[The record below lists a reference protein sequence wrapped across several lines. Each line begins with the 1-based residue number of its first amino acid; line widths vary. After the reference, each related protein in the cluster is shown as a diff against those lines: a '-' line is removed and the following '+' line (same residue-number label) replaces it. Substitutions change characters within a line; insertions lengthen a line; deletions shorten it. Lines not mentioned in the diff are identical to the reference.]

1 MGKRVAITL
10 GVVLVVAGAF
20 GAGWLARGQPAAP
33 TSGTKP
39 STESGEPPI
48 SFRVGDPEV
57 LLAAAPAWDTWKY
70 PDSKVE
76 SSTTGGGSGPM
87 AGMEFGNTERIALTT
102 PDAFDKVWAFY
113 KEKCQLSELLSESVR
128 NPFQAG
134 VTGKQ
139 RTIKVFNAP
148 QGFSFAGPKSD
159 ALTSRAFTVHSLR
172 YQLVGFVYRP
182 KGAESTCILLA
193 YRPNDEFV
201 SLLKDHVVKE

>member
-1 MGKRVAITL
+1 MRKLWPLLAAVLSL
-10 GVVLVVAGAF
+10 GVGIAIGFFAANRSAG
-20 GAGWLARGQPAAP
+20 
-33 TSGTKP
+33 TESGTKP

-87 AGMEFGNTERIALTT
+87 AGMKFGNTERIALTT

-134 VTGKQ
+134 VTGKL
-139 RTIKVFNAP
+139 RTVKVFNAP